1 MATNFYHIGGSVPL
15 ESPSYI
21 KREADDLFYNYLKNG
36 QYCYV
41 LNYRHMGKSS
51 LWVQTQ
57 KRLQEDNIDCATIDL
72 SSSGKNISEDIW
84 YRVLFEQLVKRFD
97 LSIREKEQTW
107 WDERAYKSPIN
118 RLDQFVEEILLKE
131 VSRPIVICFDEIDSV
146 LSLKFSTD
154 DFFAWLRSCHE
165 KRPHNRDYQRLTFCM
180 LGVAAV
186 SNFIQDN
193 YRGSFNI
200 GQDIRLSGFTI
211 RDARKLAEGLQE
223 KFIEPQRVLEE
234 VIEWTGGQPF
244 LTQKICHLISTSRT
258 GFGRESAATPINVGD
273 FIQSQVI
280 SNWVS
285 QDSPEHLKT
294 IRNRLLNKRVTG
306 RRMLKLYQEILRN
319 GEIPDDGSPD
329 QIELRLTGL
338 VVQDR
343 QKLKV
348 YNKIYRNVFNETWV
362 TTELD
367 KIHPY
372 IEKYEIWLNSG
383 EDDTKLLS
391 DQDLAEALTWSKN
404 QDINESEKR
413 FLELSQIAAKRKAQ
427 IARQRQAHQ
436 LAEKQLTPKF
446 EENQRAALIE
456 EILAWTSGN
465 LELTEIVIRLLIDNK
480 NELREGQEKPKIEQL
495 IQKNIVEN
503 WLQNKAAAHLQK
515 IQNSLL
521 IPDKNVRSTL
531 ETYQDILQGRVFADN
546 KPEKLALQQAELV
559 IKNDDY
565 LEVTNRIYKE
575 VFNVQWV
582 KQELEKLVD
591 VENSP
596 AGLTKILSLSFLVL
610 LGFLGYTF
618 GSLKTSEKPPS
629 QIIWTER
636 NYDSF
641 DTWDEVVTTSR
652 KTPNFYLFDPSYK
665 VVVIPSPS
673 IPEICAKR
681 DFTISLDRTIQQ
693 LQELERKQGNQFPDK
708 CGTQLNELR
717 LIQQAVG
724 LATNNFVA
732 NVPGREGA
740 FEILCKI
747 PPTSDNFKE
756 AQSWAKRWHDN
767 EFWKLDIDLALQ
779 NNPDCQKLIE

>member
-1 MATNFYHIGGSVPL
+1 MATNFYYVGGSVPL
-15 ESPSYI
+15 DAPSYI
-21 KREADDLFYNYLKNG
+21 KREADDIFYNYLKNG

-41 LNYRHMGKSS
+41 LNSRQMGKSS

-57 KRLQEDNIDCATIDL
+57 KRLKEDNIDCATIDL
-72 SSSGKNISEDIW
+72 SGIGKNISEDIW

-107 WDERAYKSPIN
+107 WDERAYKSAIN
-118 RLDQFVEEILLKE
+118 RLDEFVEEILLRE

-165 KRPHNRDYQRLTFCM
+165 KRPHNRDYERLTFCM

-186 SNFIQDN
+186 SNFILDN
-193 YRGSFNI
+193 YRSPFNI

-211 RDARKLAEGLQE
+211 KDARKLAEGLQE
-223 KFIEPQRVLEE
+223 KVIEPQRVLEE

-244 LTQKICHLISTSRT
+244 LTQKICHLISTSHT
-258 GFGRESAATPINVGD
+258 GFGKESPVNPIYIGD

-285 QDSPEHLKT
+285 QDSPEHLNT

-319 GEIPDDGSPD
+319 GEITDDGSPD

-362 TTELD
+362 TTELN
-367 KIHPY
+367 KIPAY
-372 IEKYEIWLNSG
+372 YERV
-383 EDDTKLLS
+383 D
-391 DQDLAEALTWSKN
+391 
-404 QDINESEKR
+404 
-413 FLELSQIAAKRKAQ
+413 
-427 IARQRQAHQ
+427 Q
-436 LAEKQLTPKF
+436 LAEILLRTEF
-446 EENQRAALIE
+446 DENQRAALIE
-456 EILAWTSGN
+456 EIPAWTGGN
-465 LELTEIVIRLLIDNK
+465 LELTIIVILLLIDNK

-503 WLQNKAAAHLQK
+503 WLQNKAADHLQK

-521 IPDKNVRSTL
+521 TPDKNVRSTL
-531 ETYQDILQGRVFADN
+531 EIYQEILQGRVFADN

-565 LEVTNRIYKE
+565 LEVTNRIYQE

-582 KQELEKLVD
+582 KQELEKLVKEED
-591 VENSP
+591 STFSSVLLVL
-596 AGLTKILSLSFLVL
+596 GTVIILSLLSL
-610 LGFLGYTF
+610 L
-618 GSLKTSEKPPS
+618 P
-629 QIIWTER
+629 QR
-636 NYDSF
+636 
-641 DTWDEVVTTSR
+641 
-652 KTPNFYLFDPSYK
+652 TPDK
-665 VVVIPSPS
+665 EPSPS
-673 IPEICAKR
+673 IPEICTKR
-681 DFTISLDRTIQQ
+681 DFNISLEKNIQQ
-693 LQELERKQGNQFPDK
+693 LQDLQQQQGDQFYYK

-717 LIQQAVG
+717 LIQQAIG
-724 LATNNFVA
+724 LAVDNFVA
-732 NVPGREGA
+732 DVPGREGA

-747 PPTSDNFKE
+747 PPSSDNFKE
-756 AQSWAKRWHDN
+756 AQFWAKRWYNDRA
-767 EFWKLDIDLALQ
+767 WKSDIDRALQ
-779 NNPDCQKLIE
+779 DNLDCQKLIE

>member
-1 MATNFYHIGGSVPL
+1 MATNFYYVGGSVPL
-15 ESPSYI
+15 DAPSYI

-41 LNYRHMGKSS
+41 LNSRQMGKSS

-57 KRLQEDNIDCATIDL
+57 KRLKEDNIDCATIDL

-97 LSIREKEQTW
+97 LSIRDKQQAW
-107 WDERAYKSPIN
+107 WNERAYKSPIN
-118 RLDQFVEEILLKE
+118 RLDEFVEEILLKE

-146 LSLKFSTD
+146 LSLNFSTD
-154 DFFAWLRSCHE
+154 AFFAWLRSCHE

-193 YRGSFNI
+193 YRSPFNI

-258 GFGRESAATPINVGD
+258 GFGRESAAIPINVGD

-319 GEIPDDGSPD
+319 SEIPDDGSPD

-362 TTELD
+362 TTELN
-367 KIHPY
+367 KIPPY
-372 IEKYEIWLNSG
+372 IDKYEVWLNSG
-383 EDDTKLLS
+383 EDATKLLS
-391 DQDLAEALTWSKN
+391 DQDLEEALTWSEN

-413 FLELSQIAAKRKAQ
+413 FLELSEIAAKRKAQ

-503 WLQNKAAAHLQK
+503 WLQNKAAAHLWR

-521 IPDKNVRSTL
+521 TPDKNVRSTL
-531 ETYQDILQGRVFADN
+531 EIYQEILQQGGVFADN

-596 AGLTKILSLSFLVL
+596 AGLTKILSFLAL
-610 LGFLGYTF
+610 LGFLGFTF
-618 GSLKTSEKPPS
+618 WSFKTPEQTP
-629 QIIWTER
+629 
-636 NYDSF
+636 NV
-641 DTWDEVVTTSR
+641 VVT
-652 KTPNFYLFDPSYK
+652 
-665 VVVIPSPS
+665 PSPS
-673 IPEICAKR
+673 IPEICTKR
-681 DFTISLDRTIQQ
+681 DFNITLEKNIQQ
-693 LQELERKQGNQFPDK
+693 LQDLKKKQGNQFPDK
-708 CGTQLNELR
+708 CATQLNELR
-717 LIQQAVG
+717 LIQQAIG
-724 LATNNFVA
+724 LGTNHLVA

-747 PPTSDNFKE
+747 PPTSDNFKD
-756 AQSWAKRWHDN
+756 AQSWAKRWHNDKA
-767 EFWKLDIDLALQ
+767 WKPDIVRALQ
-779 NNPDCQKLIE
+779 DNPDCQKLIK

>member
-1 MATNFYHIGGSVPL
+1 MATNFYYVGGSVPL
-15 ESPSYI
+15 DAPSYI
-21 KREADDLFYNYLKNG
+21 KREADDIFYNYLKNG

-41 LNYRHMGKSS
+41 LNSRQMGKSS

-57 KRLQEDNIDCATIDL
+57 KRLKEDNIDCAIIDL
-72 SSSGKNISEDIW
+72 SGLGKNISEDIW

-97 LSIREKEQTW
+97 LSIRGKEQTW
-107 WDERAYKSPIN
+107 WDERAYKSAIN

-146 LSLKFSTD
+146 LSLNFSTD

-165 KRPHNRDYQRLTFCM
+165 ERPHNRDYQRLTFCM

-186 SNFIQDN
+186 SNFIRDN
-193 YRGSFNI
+193 NRSPFNI

-211 RDARKLAEGLQE
+211 KDARKLAEGLQDKVIAPE
-223 KFIEPQRVLEE
+223 RVLEE

-258 GFGRESAATPINVGD
+258 GFGKESPATPINVGD

-306 RRMLKLYQEILRN
+306 RRMLKLYLEILKN
-319 GEIPDDGSPD
+319 GEITDDGSLD

-362 TTELD
+362 TTELNKIPAYYEIVDQLD
-367 KIHPY
+367 KI
-372 IEKYEIWLNSG
+372 
-383 EDDTKLLS
+383 LLRTEF
-391 DQDLAEALTWSKN
+391 D
-404 QDINESEKR
+404 
-413 FLELSQIAAKRKAQ
+413 
-427 IARQRQAHQ
+427 
-436 LAEKQLTPKF
+436 
-446 EENQRAALIE
+446 ENQRAALIE
-456 EILAWTSGN
+456 EIPAWTGGN
-465 LELTEIVIRLLIDNK
+465 WELTIIVILLLIDNK

-521 IPDKNVRSTL
+521 TPDKNVRSRL
-531 ETYQDILQGRVFADN
+531 EIYKEILQGRVFADN

-559 IKNDDY
+559 IKNDEY
-565 LEVTNRIYKE
+565 LEVTNRIYQE
-575 VFNVQWV
+575 VFNIQWV
-582 KQELEKLVD
+582 KQELEKLVKEED
-591 VENSP
+591 STFSSVLLLL
-596 AGLTKILSLSFLVL
+596 GTFIILFLLSLQ
-610 LGFLGYTF
+610 
-618 GSLKTSEKPPS
+618 P
-629 QIIWTER
+629 QR
-636 NYDSF
+636 
-641 DTWDEVVTTSR
+641 
-652 KTPNFYLFDPSYK
+652 TPDK
-665 VVVIPSPS
+665 EPSPS
-673 IPEICAKR
+673 IPEICTKR
-681 DFTISLDRTIQQ
+681 DFNISLEMNIQQ
-693 LQELERKQGNQFPDK
+693 LQELERKQGDQFYYK

-717 LIQQAVG
+717 LIQQAIG
-724 LATNNFVA
+724 LAKNNFVA
-732 NVPGREGA
+732 DVPGREGG

-756 AQSWAKRWHDN
+756 AQSWAKSWHKD
-767 EFWKLDIDLALQ
+767 KHILALVFKSRILSIVDAKEGAEICMEQVHSMPNQGQ
-779 NNPDCQKLIE
+779 NLENEYRLGQT

>member
-1 MATNFYHIGGSVPL
+1 
-15 ESPSYI
+15 
-21 KREADDLFYNYLKNG
+21 
-36 QYCYV
+36 
-41 LNYRHMGKSS
+41 
-51 LWVQTQ
+51 
-57 KRLQEDNIDCATIDL
+57 L
-72 SSSGKNISEDIW
+72 SGIGKNISEDIW
-84 YRVLFEQLVKRFD
+84 YGVLFEQLVKRFD
-97 LSIREKEQTW
+97 LSIRGKEQTW
-107 WDERAYKSPIN
+107 WDERAYKSAIN
-118 RLDQFVEEILLKE
+118 RLDEFVEEILLKE

-146 LSLKFSTD
+146 LSLNFSTD
-154 DFFAWLRSCHE
+154 AFFAWLRSCHE

-193 YRGSFNI
+193 HRGPFNI

-211 RDARKLAEGLQE
+211 KDARKLAEGLQE

-244 LTQKICHLISTSRT
+244 LTQKICNLISTSRT

-362 TTELD
+362 TTELN
-367 KIHPY
+367 KIPPY
-372 IEKYEIWLNSG
+372 IDKYEVWLNSE
-383 EDDTKLLS
+383 EDATKLLS

-413 FLELSQIAAKRKAQ
+413 FLELSEIAAKRKAQ
-427 IARQRQAHQ
+427 IARQREAYQ
-436 LAEKQLTPKF
+436 LAEEKLTPKF
-446 EENQRAALIE
+446 EEKQRAALIE
-456 EILAWTSGN
+456 ETLAWTGGN
-465 LELTEIVIRLLIDNK
+465 LELTEIVIPLLIDNK
-480 NELREGQEKPKIEQL
+480 NELQEGQEKPKIEQL

-531 ETYQDILQGRVFADN
+531 EIYQDILQGRVLADN

-582 KQELEKLVD
+582 KQELEKLVE

-596 AGLTKILSLSFLVL
+596 AGLTKILSFLAL
-610 LGFLGYTF
+610 LGFLGFTF
-618 GSLKTSEKPPS
+618 
-629 QIIWTER
+629 W
-636 NYDSF
+636 SF
-641 DTWDEVVTTSR
+641 
-652 KTPNFYLFDPSYK
+652 KTPN
-665 VVVIPSPS
+665 VVVTPSPS

-681 DFTISLDRTIQQ
+681 DFNITLEKNIQQ
-693 LQELERKQGNQFPDK
+693 LQELQKKQGNQFPDK
-708 CGTQLNELR
+708 CATQLDELR
-717 LIQQAVG
+717 LIQQAIG
-724 LATNNFVA
+724 LGTNNFVA
-732 NVPGREGA
+732 NVPDREDA

-747 PPTSDNFKE
+747 PTTSSNFKD
-756 AQSWAKRWHDN
+756 AQSWAKSWHNDRY
-767 EFWKLDIDLALQ
+767 WKSRIVRALQ
-779 NNPDCQKLIE
+779 DNPDCQKLIE

>member
-1 MATNFYHIGGSVPL
+1 MATNFYYVGGSVPL
-15 ESPSYI
+15 DAPSYI
-21 KREADDLFYNYLKNG
+21 KREADNIFYNYLKNG

-41 LNYRHMGKSS
+41 LNSRQMGKSS

-57 KRLQEDNIDCATIDL
+57 KRLKEDNIDCAIIDL
-72 SSSGKNISEDIW
+72 SGLGKNISEDIW

-97 LSIREKEQTW
+97 LSIRGKEQTW
-107 WDERAYKSPIN
+107 WDERAYKSAIN

-146 LSLKFSTD
+146 LSLNFSTD

-165 KRPHNRDYQRLTFCM
+165 ERPHNRDYQRLTFCM

-186 SNFIQDN
+186 SNFIRDN
-193 YRGSFNI
+193 NRSPFNI

-211 RDARKLAEGLQE
+211 KDARKLAEGLQDKVIAPE
-223 KFIEPQRVLEE
+223 RVLEE

-258 GFGRESAATPINVGD
+258 GFGKESPATPINVGD

-306 RRMLKLYQEILRN
+306 RRMLKLYLEILKN
-319 GEIPDDGSPD
+319 GEITDDGSLD

-362 TTELD
+362 TTELNKIPAYYEIVDQLD
-367 KIHPY
+367 KI
-372 IEKYEIWLNSG
+372 
-383 EDDTKLLS
+383 LLRTEF
-391 DQDLAEALTWSKN
+391 D
-404 QDINESEKR
+404 
-413 FLELSQIAAKRKAQ
+413 
-427 IARQRQAHQ
+427 
-436 LAEKQLTPKF
+436 
-446 EENQRAALIE
+446 ENQRAALIE
-456 EILAWTSGN
+456 EIPAWTGGN
-465 LELTEIVIRLLIDNK
+465 WELTIIVILLLIDNK

-521 IPDKNVRSTL
+521 TPDKNVRSRL
-531 ETYQDILQGRVFADN
+531 EIYKEILQGRVFADN

-559 IKNDDY
+559 IKNDEY
-565 LEVTNRIYKE
+565 LEVTNRIYQE
-575 VFNVQWV
+575 VFNIQWV
-582 KQELEKLVD
+582 KQELEKLVKEED
-591 VENSP
+591 STFSSVLLLL
-596 AGLTKILSLSFLVL
+596 GTFIILFLLSLQ
-610 LGFLGYTF
+610 
-618 GSLKTSEKPPS
+618 P
-629 QIIWTER
+629 QR
-636 NYDSF
+636 
-641 DTWDEVVTTSR
+641 
-652 KTPNFYLFDPSYK
+652 TPDK
-665 VVVIPSPS
+665 EPSPS
-673 IPEICAKR
+673 IPEICTKR
-681 DFTISLDRTIQQ
+681 DFNISLEMNIQQ
-693 LQELERKQGNQFPDK
+693 LQELERKQGDQFYYK

-717 LIQQAVG
+717 LIQQAIG
-724 LATNNFVA
+724 LAKNNFVA
-732 NVPGREGA
+732 DVPGREGG

-756 AQSWAKRWHDN
+756 AQSWAKSWHKDKA
-767 EFWKLDIDLALQ
+767 WKSDIDRALQ
-779 NNPDCQKLIE
+779 DNLDCQKLIE

>member
-1 MATNFYHIGGSVPL
+1 MATNFYHVGGSVPL
-15 ESPSYI
+15 DAPSYI

-41 LNYRHMGKSS
+41 LNSRQMGKSS

-72 SSSGKNISEDIW
+72 SGSGKNISEDIW

-97 LSIREKEQTW
+97 LSIRDKQQAW

-146 LSLKFSTD
+146 LSLNFSTD

-186 SNFIQDN
+186 SNFILDN
-193 YRGSFNI
+193 YRSPFNI

-244 LTQKICHLISTSRT
+244 LTQKICNLISTSRT

-319 GEIPDDGSPD
+319 SEIPDDGSPD

-362 TTELD
+362 TTELN
-367 KIHPY
+367 KIPPY
-372 IEKYEIWLNSG
+372 IDKYEVWLNSG
-383 EDDTKLLS
+383 EDATKLLY

-427 IARQRQAHQ
+427 IARQGQAYQ

-495 IQKNIVEN
+495 ILKNIVEN
-503 WLQNKAAAHLQK
+503 WLRNKASSHFQK

-521 IPDKNVRSTL
+521 TPDKNVRSTL
-531 ETYQDILQGRVFADN
+531 EIYQDILQGRVFADN

-582 KQELEKLVD
+582 RQELEKLVE

-596 AGLTKILSLSFLVL
+596 ADLTKVLSFLAL
-610 LGFLGYTF
+610 LGFIGFTF
-618 GSLKTSEKPPS
+618 WSFKTPEQTP
-629 QIIWTER
+629 
-636 NYDSF
+636 NV
-641 DTWDEVVTTSR
+641 VVT
-652 KTPNFYLFDPSYK
+652 
-665 VVVIPSPS
+665 PSPS
-673 IPEICAKR
+673 IPEICTKR
-681 DFTISLDRTIQQ
+681 DFNITLEKNIQQ
-693 LQELERKQGNQFPDK
+693 LQELKKKQGNQFPDK
-708 CGTQLNELR
+708 CATQLNELM
-717 LIQQAVG
+717 LIQQALG
-724 LATNNFVA
+724 LGSNNFVA
-732 NVPGREGA
+732 NVPGREGG

-756 AQSWAKRWHDN
+756 AQSWAKSWHNDRY
-767 EFWKLDIDLALQ
+767 WKSRIDLALQ
-779 NNPDCQKLIE
+779 NNPNCQKLIE

>member
-21 KREADDLFYNYLKNG
+21 KREADDLFYDYLKNG

-41 LNYRHMGKSS
+41 LNSRQMGKSS

-57 KRLQEDNIDCATIDL
+57 KRLKEDNIDCATIDL
-72 SSSGKNISEDIW
+72 SGIGKKLSEDIW

-146 LSLKFSTD
+146 LSLIFSTD

-193 YRGSFNI
+193 YRSPFNI

-234 VIEWTGGQPF
+234 VIDWTGGQPF
-244 LTQKICHLISTSRT
+244 LTQKICNLISTSRT

-306 RRMLKLYQEILRN
+306 KRMLKLYQEILKN
-319 GEIPDDGSPD
+319 GEITDDGSPD

-362 TTELD
+362 TTELN
-367 KIHPY
+367 KIPAY
-372 IEKYEIWLNSG
+372 YERV
-383 EDDTKLLS
+383 D
-391 DQDLAEALTWSKN
+391 
-404 QDINESEKR
+404 
-413 FLELSQIAAKRKAQ
+413 
-427 IARQRQAHQ
+427 Q
-436 LAEKQLTPKF
+436 LAEILLRTEF
-446 EENQRAALIE
+446 DENQRAALIE
-456 EILAWTSGN
+456 EIPAWTGGN
-465 LELTEIVIRLLIDNK
+465 LELTIIVILLLIDNK
-480 NELREGQEKPKIEQL
+480 NELREGQEKPVIEQL

-503 WLQNKAAAHLQK
+503 WLQNKAADHLQK

-521 IPDKNVRSTL
+521 TPDKNVRSTL
-531 ETYQDILQGRVFADN
+531 EIYQDILQGRVLADN

-565 LEVTNRIYKE
+565 LEVINRIYQE

-582 KQELEKLVD
+582 KQELEKLVKE
-591 VENSP
+591 ENSTFSSVLLVL
-596 AGLTKILSLSFLVL
+596 GTFIILFLLSLL
-610 LGFLGYTF
+610 
-618 GSLKTSEKPPS
+618 P
-629 QIIWTER
+629 QR
-636 NYDSF
+636 
-641 DTWDEVVTTSR
+641 
-652 KTPNFYLFDPSYK
+652 TPDK
-665 VVVIPSPS
+665 EPSPS
-673 IPEICAKR
+673 ITEICTKR
-681 DFTISLDRTIQQ
+681 DFNISLEKNIEQ
-693 LQELERKQGNQFPDK
+693 LQDLQKQQGDQFYYK

-756 AQSWAKRWHDN
+756 AQFWAKRWYNDRA
-767 EFWKLDIDLALQ
+767 WKSDIDRALQ
-779 NNPDCQKLIE
+779 DNLDCQKLFVQNPPNF

>member
-1 MATNFYHIGGSVPL
+1 MATNFYYVGGSVPL
-15 ESPSYI
+15 DAPSYI
-21 KREADDLFYNYLKNG
+21 KREADNIFYNYLKNG

-41 LNYRHMGKSS
+41 LNSRQMGKSS

-57 KRLQEDNIDCATIDL
+57 KRLKEDNIDCAIIDL
-72 SSSGKNISEDIW
+72 SGLGKNISEDIW

-97 LSIREKEQTW
+97 LSIRGKEQTW
-107 WDERAYKSPIN
+107 WDERAYKSAIN

-146 LSLKFSTD
+146 LSLNFSTD

-165 KRPHNRDYQRLTFCM
+165 ERPHNRDYQRLTFCM

-186 SNFIQDN
+186 SNFIRDN
-193 YRGSFNI
+193 NRSPFNI

-211 RDARKLAEGLQE
+211 KDARKLAEGLQDKVIAPE
-223 KFIEPQRVLEE
+223 RVLEE

-258 GFGRESAATPINVGD
+258 GFGKESPATPINVGD

-306 RRMLKLYQEILRN
+306 RRMLKLYLEILKN
-319 GEIPDDGSPD
+319 GEITDDGSLD

-362 TTELD
+362 TTELNKIPAYYEIVDQLD
-367 KIHPY
+367 KI
-372 IEKYEIWLNSG
+372 
-383 EDDTKLLS
+383 LLRTEF
-391 DQDLAEALTWSKN
+391 D
-404 QDINESEKR
+404 
-413 FLELSQIAAKRKAQ
+413 
-427 IARQRQAHQ
+427 
-436 LAEKQLTPKF
+436 
-446 EENQRAALIE
+446 ENQRAALIE
-456 EILAWTSGN
+456 EIPAWTGGN
-465 LELTEIVIRLLIDNK
+465 WELTIIVILLLIDNK

-521 IPDKNVRSTL
+521 TPDKNVRSRL
-531 ETYQDILQGRVFADN
+531 EIYKEILQGRVFADN

-559 IKNDDY
+559 IKNDEY
-565 LEVTNRIYKE
+565 LEVTNRIYQE
-575 VFNVQWV
+575 VFNIQWV
-582 KQELEKLVD
+582 KQELEKLVKEED
-591 VENSP
+591 STFSSVLLLL
-596 AGLTKILSLSFLVL
+596 GTFIILFLLSLQ
-610 LGFLGYTF
+610 
-618 GSLKTSEKPPS
+618 P
-629 QIIWTER
+629 QR
-636 NYDSF
+636 
-641 DTWDEVVTTSR
+641 
-652 KTPNFYLFDPSYK
+652 TPDK
-665 VVVIPSPS
+665 EPSPS
-673 IPEICAKR
+673 IPEICTKR
-681 DFTISLDRTIQQ
+681 DFNISLEMNIQQ
-693 LQELERKQGNQFPDK
+693 LQELERKQGDQFYYK

-717 LIQQAVG
+717 LIQQAIG
-724 LATNNFVA
+724 LAKNNFVA
-732 NVPGREGA
+732 DVPGREGG

-756 AQSWAKRWHDN
+756 AQSWAKSWHKDKA
-767 EFWKLDIDLALQ
+767 WKSDIDRALQ
-779 NNPDCQKLIE
+779 DNPNCQKLIE

>member
-1 MATNFYHIGGSVPL
+1 MATNFYYVGGSVPL
-15 ESPSYI
+15 NAPSYI
-21 KREADDLFYNYLKNG
+21 KREADDIFYNYLKNG

-41 LNYRHMGKSS
+41 LNSRQMGKSS

-57 KRLQEDNIDCATIDL
+57 KRLKEDNIDCATIDL
-72 SSSGKNISEDIW
+72 SGIGKNISEDIW

-97 LSIREKEQTW
+97 LSIRGKEQTW
-107 WDERAYKSPIN
+107 WDERAYKSAIN
-118 RLDQFVEEILLKE
+118 RLDQFVEEILLRE

-165 KRPHNRDYQRLTFCM
+165 KRPHNRDYERLTFCM

-186 SNFIQDN
+186 SNFILDN
-193 YRGSFNI
+193 YRSPFNI

-211 RDARKLAEGLQE
+211 KDARKLAEGLQE
-223 KFIEPQRVLEE
+223 KVIEPQRVLEE

-244 LTQKICHLISTSRT
+244 LTQKICHLISTSHT
-258 GFGRESAATPINVGD
+258 GFGKESPVNPIYIGD

-285 QDSPEHLKT
+285 QDSPEHLNT

-319 GEIPDDGSPD
+319 GEITDDGSPD

-362 TTELD
+362 TTELN
-367 KIHPY
+367 KIPAY
-372 IEKYEIWLNSG
+372 YERV
-383 EDDTKLLS
+383 D
-391 DQDLAEALTWSKN
+391 
-404 QDINESEKR
+404 
-413 FLELSQIAAKRKAQ
+413 
-427 IARQRQAHQ
+427 Q
-436 LAEKQLTPKF
+436 LAEILLRTEF
-446 EENQRAALIE
+446 DENQRAALIE
-456 EILAWTSGN
+456 EIPAWTGGN
-465 LELTEIVIRLLIDNK
+465 LELTIIVILLLIDNK

-503 WLQNKAAAHLQK
+503 WLQNKAADHLQK

-521 IPDKNVRSTL
+521 TPDKNVRSTL
-531 ETYQDILQGRVFADN
+531 EIYQEILQGRVFADN

-565 LEVTNRIYKE
+565 LEVTNRIYQE

-582 KQELEKLVD
+582 KQELEKLVKEED
-591 VENSP
+591 STFSSVLLVL
-596 AGLTKILSLSFLVL
+596 GTVIILSLLSL
-610 LGFLGYTF
+610 L
-618 GSLKTSEKPPS
+618 P
-629 QIIWTER
+629 QR
-636 NYDSF
+636 
-641 DTWDEVVTTSR
+641 
-652 KTPNFYLFDPSYK
+652 TPDK
-665 VVVIPSPS
+665 EPSPS
-673 IPEICAKR
+673 IPEICTKR
-681 DFTISLDRTIQQ
+681 DFNISLEKNIQQ
-693 LQELERKQGNQFPDK
+693 LQDLQQQQGDQFYYK

-717 LIQQAVG
+717 LIQQAIG
-724 LATNNFVA
+724 LAVDNFVA
-732 NVPGREGA
+732 DVPGREGA

-747 PPTSDNFKE
+747 PPSSDNFKE
-756 AQSWAKRWHDN
+756 AQFWAKRWYNDRA
-767 EFWKLDIDLALQ
+767 WKSDIDRALQ
-779 NNPDCQKLIE
+779 DNLDCQKLIE

>member
-21 KREADDLFYNYLKNG
+21 KREADDLFYDYLKNG

-41 LNYRHMGKSS
+41 LNSRQMGKSS

-57 KRLQEDNIDCATIDL
+57 KRLKEDNIDCATIDL
-72 SSSGKNISEDIW
+72 SGIGKKLSEDIW

-97 LSIREKEQTW
+97 LSIRDKQQAW
-107 WDERAYKSPIN
+107 WNERDYKSPIN

-146 LSLKFSTD
+146 LSLIFSTD

-186 SNFIQDN
+186 SNFILDN
-193 YRGSFNI
+193 YRSPFNI

-234 VIEWTGGQPF
+234 VIDWTGGQPF
-244 LTQKICHLISTSRT
+244 LTQKICHLISTSHT
-258 GFGRESAATPINVGD
+258 GFGKESAATPINVGD

-306 RRMLKLYQEILRN
+306 KRMLKLYQEILKN
-319 GEIPDDGSPD
+319 GEITDDGSPD

-362 TTELD
+362 TTELN
-367 KIHPY
+367 KIPAY
-372 IEKYEIWLNSG
+372 YERV
-383 EDDTKLLS
+383 D
-391 DQDLAEALTWSKN
+391 
-404 QDINESEKR
+404 
-413 FLELSQIAAKRKAQ
+413 
-427 IARQRQAHQ
+427 Q
-436 LAEKQLTPKF
+436 LAEILLRTEF
-446 EENQRAALIE
+446 DENQRAALIE
-456 EILAWTSGN
+456 EIPAWTGGN
-465 LELTEIVIRLLIDNK
+465 LELTIIVILLLIDNK
-480 NELREGQEKPKIEQL
+480 NELREGQEKPVIEQL

-503 WLQNKAAAHLQK
+503 WLQNKAADHLQK

-521 IPDKNVRSTL
+521 TPDKNVRSTL
-531 ETYQDILQGRVFADN
+531 EIYQDILQGRVLADN

-565 LEVTNRIYKE
+565 LEVINRIYQE

-582 KQELEKLVD
+582 KQELEKLVKE
-591 VENSP
+591 ENSTFSSVLLVL
-596 AGLTKILSLSFLVL
+596 GTFIILFLLSLL
-610 LGFLGYTF
+610 
-618 GSLKTSEKPPS
+618 P
-629 QIIWTER
+629 QR
-636 NYDSF
+636 
-641 DTWDEVVTTSR
+641 
-652 KTPNFYLFDPSYK
+652 TPDK
-665 VVVIPSPS
+665 EPSPS
-673 IPEICAKR
+673 ITEICTKR
-681 DFTISLDRTIQQ
+681 DFNISLEKNIEQ
-693 LQELERKQGNQFPDK
+693 LQDLQKQQGDQFYYK

-756 AQSWAKRWHDN
+756 AQFWAKRWYNDRA
-767 EFWKLDIDLALQ
+767 WKSDIDRALQ
-779 NNPDCQKLIE
+779 DNLDCQKLFVQNPPNF

>member
-1 MATNFYHIGGSVPL
+1 MATNFYYVGGSVPL
-15 ESPSYI
+15 DAPSYI

-41 LNYRHMGKSS
+41 LNSRQMGKSS

-57 KRLQEDNIDCATIDL
+57 KRLQEDNIDCATTDL

-97 LSIREKEQTW
+97 LSIRDKQQAW

-118 RLDQFVEEILLKE
+118 RLDEFVEEILLKE

-146 LSLKFSTD
+146 LSLNFSTD
-154 DFFAWLRSCHE
+154 AFFAWLRSCHE

-193 YRGSFNI
+193 YRSPFNI

-258 GFGRESAATPINVGD
+258 GFGRESAANPINVGD

-294 IRNRLLNKRVTG
+294 IRNRLLNNRVTG

-319 GEIPDDGSPD
+319 SEIPDDGSPD

-362 TTELD
+362 TTELN
-367 KIHPY
+367 KIPPY
-372 IEKYEIWLNSG
+372 IDKYEVWLNSG
-383 EDDTKLLS
+383 EDATKLLS
-391 DQDLAEALTWSKN
+391 DQDLEEALTWSEN

-413 FLELSQIAAKRKAQ
+413 FLELSEIAAKRKAQ
-427 IARQRQAHQ
+427 IARQGQAYQ
-436 LAEKQLTPKF
+436 LAEEKLTPKF

-465 LELTEIVIRLLIDNK
+465 LELTEIVIGLLIDNK
-480 NELREGQEKPKIEQL
+480 NELREGEEKPIIEQL

-503 WLQNKAAAHLQK
+503 WLQNKAAAHLWR

-521 IPDKNVRSTL
+521 TPDKNVRSTL
-531 ETYQDILQGRVFADN
+531 EIYQEILQQGGVFADN

-596 AGLTKILSLSFLVL
+596 AGLTKILSFLAL
-610 LGFLGYTF
+610 LGFLGFTF
-618 GSLKTSEKPPS
+618 WSFKTPEQTP
-629 QIIWTER
+629 
-636 NYDSF
+636 NV
-641 DTWDEVVTTSR
+641 VVT
-652 KTPNFYLFDPSYK
+652 
-665 VVVIPSPS
+665 PSPS
-673 IPEICAKR
+673 IPEICTKR
-681 DFTISLDRTIQQ
+681 DFNITLEKNIQQ
-693 LQELERKQGNQFPDK
+693 LQDLKKKQGNQFPDK
-708 CGTQLNELR
+708 CATQLNELR
-717 LIQQAVG
+717 LIQQAIG
-724 LATNNFVA
+724 LGTNHLVA

-747 PPTSDNFKE
+747 PPTSDNFKD
-756 AQSWAKRWHDN
+756 AQSWAKRWHNDKA
-767 EFWKLDIDLALQ
+767 WKPDIVRALQ
-779 NNPDCQKLIE
+779 DNPDCQKLIK

>member
-1 MATNFYHIGGSVPL
+1 MATNFYYVGGSVPL
-15 ESPSYI
+15 NAPSYI
-21 KREADDLFYNYLKNG
+21 KREADDIFYNYLKNG

-41 LNYRHMGKSS
+41 LNSRQMGKSS

-57 KRLQEDNIDCATIDL
+57 KRLKEDNIDCATIDL
-72 SSSGKNISEDIW
+72 SGIGKNISEDIW

-97 LSIREKEQTW
+97 LSIRGKEQTW
-107 WDERAYKSPIN
+107 WDERAYKSAIN

-131 VSRPIVICFDEIDSV
+131 VSQPIVICFDEIDSV

-165 KRPHNRDYQRLTFCM
+165 KRPYNRDYQRLSFCM

-186 SNFIQDN
+186 SNFIRDN
-193 YRGSFNI
+193 NRSPFNI

-211 RDARKLAEGLQE
+211 RDARKLAEGLQDKVIAPE
-223 KFIEPQRVLEE
+223 RVLEE
-234 VIEWTGGQPF
+234 VIDWTGGQPF

-258 GFGRESAATPINVGD
+258 GFGKESPANPINVSD

-306 RRMLKLYQEILRN
+306 RRMLKLYLEILRN
-319 GEIPDDGSPD
+319 GEITDDGSPD

-362 TTELD
+362 TTELN
-367 KIHPY
+367 KIPAY
-372 IEKYEIWLNSG
+372 YERV
-383 EDDTKLLS
+383 D
-391 DQDLAEALTWSKN
+391 
-404 QDINESEKR
+404 
-413 FLELSQIAAKRKAQ
+413 
-427 IARQRQAHQ
+427 Q
-436 LAEKQLTPKF
+436 LAEILLRTEF
-446 EENQRAALIE
+446 DENQRAALIE
-456 EILAWTSGN
+456 EIPAWTGGN
-465 LELTEIVIRLLIDNK
+465 LELTIIVILLLIDNK

-503 WLQNKAAAHLQK
+503 WLQNKAADHLQK

-521 IPDKNVRSTL
+521 TPDKNVRSTL
-531 ETYQDILQGRVFADN
+531 EIYQEILQGRVFADN

-565 LEVTNRIYKE
+565 LEVTNRIYQE

-582 KQELEKLVD
+582 KQELEKLVKEED
-591 VENSP
+591 STFSSVLLVL
-596 AGLTKILSLSFLVL
+596 GTVIILSLLSL
-610 LGFLGYTF
+610 L
-618 GSLKTSEKPPS
+618 P
-629 QIIWTER
+629 QR
-636 NYDSF
+636 
-641 DTWDEVVTTSR
+641 
-652 KTPNFYLFDPSYK
+652 TPDK
-665 VVVIPSPS
+665 EPSPS
-673 IPEICAKR
+673 IPEICTKR
-681 DFTISLDRTIQQ
+681 DFNISLEKNIQQ
-693 LQELERKQGNQFPDK
+693 LQDLQQQQGDQFYYK

-717 LIQQAVG
+717 LIQQAIG
-724 LATNNFVA
+724 LAVDNFVA
-732 NVPGREGA
+732 DVPGREGA

-747 PPTSDNFKE
+747 PPSSDNFKE
-756 AQSWAKRWHDN
+756 AQFWAKRWYNDRA
-767 EFWKLDIDLALQ
+767 WKSDIDRALQ
-779 NNPDCQKLIE
+779 DNLDCQKLIE

>member
-21 KREADDLFYNYLKNG
+21 KREADDIFYDYLKNG

-41 LNYRHMGKSS
+41 LNSRQMGKSS

-57 KRLQEDNIDCATIDL
+57 KRLKEDNIDCATIDL

-146 LSLKFSTD
+146 LSLNFSTD

-186 SNFIQDN
+186 SNFILDN
-193 YRGSFNI
+193 YRSPFNI

-244 LTQKICHLISTSRT
+244 LTQKICHLISTSHT
-258 GFGRESAATPINVGD
+258 GFGKESPVNPIYIGD

-319 GEIPDDGSPD
+319 SEIPDDGSPD

-362 TTELD
+362 TTELN
-367 KIHPY
+367 KIPAY
-372 IEKYEIWLNSG
+372 YERV
-383 EDDTKLLS
+383 D
-391 DQDLAEALTWSKN
+391 
-404 QDINESEKR
+404 
-413 FLELSQIAAKRKAQ
+413 
-427 IARQRQAHQ
+427 Q
-436 LAEKQLTPKF
+436 LAEILLRTEF
-446 EENQRAALIE
+446 DENQRAALIE
-456 EILAWTSGN
+456 EIPAWTGGN
-465 LELTEIVIRLLIDNK
+465 LELTIIVILLLIDNK

-503 WLQNKAAAHLQK
+503 WLQNKASDHLQK

-521 IPDKNVRSTL
+521 TPDKNVRSRL
-531 ETYQDILQGRVFADN
+531 EIYQEILQGRVFADN

-565 LEVTNRIYKE
+565 LEVTNRIYQE

-582 KQELEKLVD
+582 KQELEKLVKEED
-591 VENSP
+591 STFLSVLLVL
-596 AGLTKILSLSFLVL
+596 GTVIILSLLSL
-610 LGFLGYTF
+610 L
-618 GSLKTSEKPPS
+618 P
-629 QIIWTER
+629 QR
-636 NYDSF
+636 
-641 DTWDEVVTTSR
+641 
-652 KTPNFYLFDPSYK
+652 TPDK
-665 VVVIPSPS
+665 EPSPS
-673 IPEICAKR
+673 ITEICTKR
-681 DFTISLDRTIQQ
+681 DFNISLEKNIEQ
-693 LQELERKQGNQFPDK
+693 LQDLQKQQGDQFYYK

-756 AQSWAKRWHDN
+756 AQFWAKRWYNDRA
-767 EFWKLDIDLALQ
+767 WKSDID
-779 NNPDCQKLIE
+779 

>member
-1 MATNFYHIGGSVPL
+1 MATNFYHVGGSVPL
-15 ESPSYI
+15 DAPSYI

-41 LNYRHMGKSS
+41 LNSRQMGKSS
-51 LWVQTQ
+51 LWGQTQ

-97 LSIREKEQTW
+97 LSIRDKQQAW
-107 WDERAYKSPIN
+107 WNEREYKSPIN

-146 LSLKFSTD
+146 LSLNFSTD
-154 DFFAWLRSCHE
+154 AFFAWLRSCHE

-193 YRGSFNI
+193 YRSPFNI

-211 RDARKLAEGLQE
+211 KDARKLAEGLQD
-223 KFIEPQRVLEE
+223 KVPNPQGVLEE

-258 GFGRESAATPINVGD
+258 GFGGESPVNPINVGD

-294 IRNRLLNKRVTG
+294 IRNRLLNNRVTG

-338 VVQDR
+338 VVQDQ

-362 TTELD
+362 TTELN
-367 KIHPY
+367 KIPPY
-372 IEKYEIWLNSG
+372 IDKYEVWLNSG
-383 EDDTKLLS
+383 EDATKLLS
-391 DQDLAEALTWSKN
+391 DQDLEEALKWSEN

-413 FLELSQIAAKRKAQ
+413 FLELSEIAAKRKAQ
-427 IARQRQAHQ
+427 IARQGQAYQ
-436 LAEKQLTPKF
+436 LAEEKLTPEF

-480 NELREGQEKPKIEQL
+480 NELREGQEKTKIEQL
-495 IQKNIVEN
+495 IQKYIVEN

-521 IPDKNVRSTL
+521 TPDKNVRSTL
-531 ETYQDILQGRVFADN
+531 EIYQDILQGRVFADN
-546 KPEKLALQQAELV
+546 KLEKLALQQAELV

-582 KQELEKLVD
+582 RQELEKLVE

-596 AGLTKILSLSFLVL
+596 ADLTKVLSFLAL
-610 LGFLGYTF
+610 LGFIGFTF
-618 GSLKTSEKPPS
+618 WSFKTPEQTP
-629 QIIWTER
+629 
-636 NYDSF
+636 NV
-641 DTWDEVVTTSR
+641 VVT
-652 KTPNFYLFDPSYK
+652 
-665 VVVIPSPS
+665 PSPS
-673 IPEICAKR
+673 IPEICTKR
-681 DFTISLDRTIQQ
+681 DFNITLEKNIQQ
-693 LQELERKQGNQFPDK
+693 LQDLKKKQGNQFPDK

-717 LIQQAVG
+717 LIQQAIG
-724 LATNNFVA
+724 LAADNFVA
-732 NVPGREGA
+732 DVPGREGA

-756 AQSWAKRWHDN
+756 AQFWAKRWYNDRA
-767 EFWKLDIDLALQ
+767 WKSDIDRALQ
-779 NNPDCQKLIE
+779 DNPDCQKLIK

>member
-1 MATNFYHIGGSVPL
+1 MATNFYYVGGSVPL

-21 KREADDLFYNYLKNG
+21 KREADDIFYNYLKNG

-41 LNYRHMGKSS
+41 LNSRQMGKSS

-72 SSSGKNISEDIW
+72 SGIGKKLSEDIW

-97 LSIREKEQTW
+97 LSIRDKQQAW
-107 WDERAYKSPIN
+107 WNERDYKSPIN
-118 RLDQFVEEILLKE
+118 RLDEFVEEILLKE

-146 LSLKFSTD
+146 LSLNFSTD

-180 LGVAAV
+180 LGVATV
-186 SNFIQDN
+186 PNFIQDN
-193 YRGSFNI
+193 YRSPFNI

-211 RDARKLAEGLQE
+211 KDARKLAEGLQE
-223 KFIEPQRVLEE
+223 KVIEPQRVLEE
-234 VIEWTGGQPF
+234 VIDWTGGQPF
-244 LTQKICHLISTSRT
+244 LTQKICHLISTSHT
-258 GFGRESAATPINVGD
+258 GFGKESPVKPIYIGD

-362 TTELD
+362 TTELN
-367 KIHPY
+367 KIPPY
-372 IEKYEIWLNSG
+372 IDKYEVWLNSE
-383 EDDTKLLS
+383 EDATKLLS

-413 FLELSQIAAKRKAQ
+413 FLELSEIAAKRKAQ
-427 IARQRQAHQ
+427 IARQREAYQ
-436 LAEKQLTPKF
+436 LAEEKLTPKF
-446 EENQRAALIE
+446 EEKQRAALIE
-456 EILAWTSGN
+456 ETLAWTGGN
-465 LELTEIVIRLLIDNK
+465 LELTEIVIPLLIDNK
-480 NELREGQEKPKIEQL
+480 NELQEGQEKPKIEQL

-531 ETYQDILQGRVFADN
+531 EIYQDILQGRVLADN

-582 KQELEKLVD
+582 KQELEKLVE

-596 AGLTKILSLSFLVL
+596 AGLTKILSFLAL
-610 LGFLGYTF
+610 LGFLGFTF
-618 GSLKTSEKPPS
+618 
-629 QIIWTER
+629 W
-636 NYDSF
+636 SF
-641 DTWDEVVTTSR
+641 
-652 KTPNFYLFDPSYK
+652 KTPN
-665 VVVIPSPS
+665 VVVTPSPS

-681 DFTISLDRTIQQ
+681 DFNITLEKNIQQ
-693 LQELERKQGNQFPDK
+693 LQELQKKQGNQFPDK
-708 CGTQLNELR
+708 CATQLDELR
-717 LIQQAVG
+717 LIQQAIG
-724 LATNNFVA
+724 LGTNNFVA
-732 NVPGREGA
+732 NVPDREDA

-747 PPTSDNFKE
+747 PTTSSNFKD
-756 AQSWAKRWHDN
+756 AQSWAKSWHNDRY
-767 EFWKLDIDLALQ
+767 WKSRIVRALQ
-779 NNPDCQKLIE
+779 DNPDCQKLIE

>member
-1 MATNFYHIGGSVPL
+1 MATNFYYVGGSVPL
-15 ESPSYI
+15 DAPSYI

-41 LNYRHMGKSS
+41 LNSRQMGKSS

-72 SSSGKNISEDIW
+72 SGIGKKLSEDIW

-131 VSRPIVICFDEIDSV
+131 VSRPIVICFDEIDIV
-146 LSLKFSTD
+146 LSLNFSTD
-154 DFFAWLRSCHE
+154 DFFAWLCSCHE

-186 SNFIQDN
+186 SNFILDN
-193 YRGSFNI
+193 YRSPFNI

-362 TTELD
+362 TTELN
-367 KIHPY
+367 KIPPY
-372 IEKYEIWLNSG
+372 IDKYEVWLNSG
-383 EDDTKLLS
+383 EDATKLLY

-413 FLELSQIAAKRKAQ
+413 FLELSEIAAKRKAQ
-427 IARQRQAHQ
+427 IARQGQAYQ
-436 LAEKQLTPKF
+436 LAEEKLTPEF

-456 EILAWTSGN
+456 EILAWTDCN

-480 NELREGQEKPKIEQL
+480 NELREGQEKTKIEQL
-495 IQKNIVEN
+495 IQKYIVEN

-521 IPDKNVRSTL
+521 TPDKNVRSTL
-531 ETYQDILQGRVFADN
+531 EIYQDILQGRVFADN
-546 KPEKLALQQAELV
+546 KLEKLALQQAELV

-565 LEVTNRIYKE
+565 LEVTNRIYQE

-582 KQELEKLVD
+582 RQELEKLVE
-591 VENSP
+591 VENSR
-596 AGLTKILSLSFLVL
+596 ADLTKVLSFLAL
-610 LGFLGYTF
+610 LGFIGFTF
-618 GSLKTSEKPPS
+618 WSFKTPE
-629 QIIWTER
+629 
-636 NYDSF
+636 
-641 DTWDEVVTTSR
+641 
-652 KTPNFYLFDPSYK
+652 KTPN
-665 VVVIPSPS
+665 VVVTPSPS

-681 DFTISLDRTIQQ
+681 DFNITLEKNIQQ
-693 LQELERKQGNQFPDK
+693 LQELKKKQGNQFPDK
-708 CGTQLNELR
+708 CATQLNELM
-717 LIQQAVG
+717 LIQQALG
-724 LATNNFVA
+724 LGSNNFVA
-732 NVPGREGA
+732 NVPGREDA

-747 PPTSDNFKE
+747 PTTSSNFKD
-756 AQSWAKRWHDN
+756 AQFWAKRWHNDKA
-767 EFWKLDIDLALQ
+767 WKSDINKALQ
-779 NNPDCQKLIE
+779 DNPDCQKLIE

>member
-1 MATNFYHIGGSVPL
+1 MATNFYHVGGSVPL
-15 ESPSYI
+15 DAPSYI

-41 LNYRHMGKSS
+41 LNSRQMGKSS

-57 KRLQEDNIDCATIDL
+57 KRLKEDNIDCATIDL

-97 LSIREKEQTW
+97 LSIRDKQQAW

-118 RLDQFVEEILLKE
+118 RLDEFVEEILLKE

-146 LSLKFSTD
+146 LSLNFSTD

-186 SNFIQDN
+186 SNFILDN
-193 YRGSFNI
+193 YRSPFNI

-244 LTQKICHLISTSRT
+244 LTQKICNLISTSRT
-258 GFGRESAATPINVGD
+258 GFGRESAAIPINVGD

-319 GEIPDDGSPD
+319 SEIPDDGSPD

-362 TTELD
+362 TTELN

-383 EDDTKLLS
+383 EDDTKLLY

-427 IARQRQAHQ
+427 IARQGQAYQ

-503 WLQNKAAAHLQK
+503 WLQNKAASHFQK
-515 IQNSLL
+515 IRNSLL
-521 IPDKNVRSTL
+521 TPDKNVRSTL
-531 ETYQDILQGRVFADN
+531 EIYQDILQGRVFADN

-596 AGLTKILSLSFLVL
+596 AGLTKILSFLAL
-610 LGFLGYTF
+610 LGFLGFTF
-618 GSLKTSEKPPS
+618 WSFKTPE
-629 QIIWTER
+629 
-636 NYDSF
+636 
-641 DTWDEVVTTSR
+641 
-652 KTPNFYLFDPSYK
+652 KTPN
-665 VVVIPSPS
+665 VVVTPSPS

-681 DFTISLDRTIQQ
+681 DFNITLEKNIQQ
-693 LQELERKQGNQFPDK
+693 LQELKKKQGNQFPDK
-708 CGTQLNELR
+708 CATQLNELM
-717 LIQQAVG
+717 LIQQALG
-724 LATNNFVA
+724 LGSNNFVA
-732 NVPGREGA
+732 NVPGREDA

-747 PPTSDNFKE
+747 PTTSSNFKD
-756 AQSWAKRWHDN
+756 AQFWAKRWHNDKA
-767 EFWKLDIDLALQ
+767 WKSDINKALQ
-779 NNPDCQKLIE
+779 DNPDCQKLIE

>member
-1 MATNFYHIGGSVPL
+1 MATNFYYVGGSVPL
-15 ESPSYI
+15 DAPSYI
-21 KREADDLFYNYLKNG
+21 KREADNIFYNYLKNG

-41 LNYRHMGKSS
+41 LNSRQMGKSS

-57 KRLQEDNIDCATIDL
+57 KRLKEDNIDCAIIDL
-72 SSSGKNISEDIW
+72 SGLGKNISEDIW

-97 LSIREKEQTW
+97 LSIRGKEQTW
-107 WDERAYKSPIN
+107 WDERAYKSAIN

-146 LSLKFSTD
+146 LSLNFSTD

-165 KRPHNRDYQRLTFCM
+165 ERPHNRDYQRLTFCM

-186 SNFIQDN
+186 SNFIRDN
-193 YRGSFNI
+193 NRSPFNI

-211 RDARKLAEGLQE
+211 KDARKLAEGLQDKVIAPE
-223 KFIEPQRVLEE
+223 RVLEE

-258 GFGRESAATPINVGD
+258 GFGKESPATPINVGD

-306 RRMLKLYQEILRN
+306 RRMLKLYLEILKN
-319 GEIPDDGSPD
+319 GEITDDGSLD

-362 TTELD
+362 TTELNKIPAYYEIVDQLD
-367 KIHPY
+367 KI
-372 IEKYEIWLNSG
+372 
-383 EDDTKLLS
+383 LLRTEF
-391 DQDLAEALTWSKN
+391 D
-404 QDINESEKR
+404 
-413 FLELSQIAAKRKAQ
+413 
-427 IARQRQAHQ
+427 
-436 LAEKQLTPKF
+436 
-446 EENQRAALIE
+446 ENQRAALIE
-456 EILAWTSGN
+456 EIPAWTGGN
-465 LELTEIVIRLLIDNK
+465 WELTIIVILLLIDNK

-521 IPDKNVRSTL
+521 TPDKNVRSRL
-531 ETYQDILQGRVFADN
+531 EIYKEILQGRVFADN

-559 IKNDDY
+559 IKNDEY
-565 LEVTNRIYKE
+565 LEVTNRIYQE
-575 VFNVQWV
+575 VFNIQWV
-582 KQELEKLVD
+582 KQELEKLVKEED
-591 VENSP
+591 STFSSVLLLL
-596 AGLTKILSLSFLVL
+596 GTFIILFLLSLQ
-610 LGFLGYTF
+610 
-618 GSLKTSEKPPS
+618 P
-629 QIIWTER
+629 QR
-636 NYDSF
+636 
-641 DTWDEVVTTSR
+641 
-652 KTPNFYLFDPSYK
+652 TPDK
-665 VVVIPSPS
+665 EPSPS
-673 IPEICAKR
+673 IPEICTKR
-681 DFTISLDRTIQQ
+681 DFNISLEMNIQQ
-693 LQELERKQGNQFPDK
+693 LQELERKQGDQFYYK

-717 LIQQAVG
+717 LIQQAIG
-724 LATNNFVA
+724 LAKNNFVA
-732 NVPGREGA
+732 DVPGREGG

-756 AQSWAKRWHDN
+756 AQFWAKRWHNDKA
-767 EFWKLDIDLALQ
+767 WKLDIDRALPD
-779 NNPDCQKLIE
+779 NPDCQKLIK

>member
-1 MATNFYHIGGSVPL
+1 MATNFYYVGGSVPL
-15 ESPSYI
+15 DAPSYI
-21 KREADDLFYNYLKNG
+21 KREADNIFYNYLKNG

-41 LNYRHMGKSS
+41 LNSRQMGKSS

-57 KRLQEDNIDCATIDL
+57 KRLKEDNIDCATIDL
-72 SSSGKNISEDIW
+72 SGIGKNISEDIW

-97 LSIREKEQTW
+97 LSIRGKEQTW
-107 WDERAYKSPIN
+107 WDERAYKSAIN

-146 LSLKFSTD
+146 LSLNFSTD

-165 KRPHNRDYQRLTFCM
+165 ERPHNRDYQRLTFCM

-186 SNFIQDN
+186 SNFIRDN
-193 YRGSFNI
+193 NRSPFNI

-211 RDARKLAEGLQE
+211 KDARKLAEGLQDKVIAPE
-223 KFIEPQRVLEE
+223 RVLEE

-258 GFGRESAATPINVGD
+258 GFGKESPATPINVGD

-306 RRMLKLYQEILRN
+306 RRMLKLYLEILKN
-319 GEIPDDGSPD
+319 GEITDDGSLD

-362 TTELD
+362 TTELNKIPAYYEIVDQLD
-367 KIHPY
+367 KI
-372 IEKYEIWLNSG
+372 
-383 EDDTKLLS
+383 LLRTEF
-391 DQDLAEALTWSKN
+391 D
-404 QDINESEKR
+404 
-413 FLELSQIAAKRKAQ
+413 
-427 IARQRQAHQ
+427 
-436 LAEKQLTPKF
+436 
-446 EENQRAALIE
+446 ENQRAALIE
-456 EILAWTSGN
+456 EIPAWTGGN
-465 LELTEIVIRLLIDNK
+465 WELTIIVILLLIDNK

-521 IPDKNVRSTL
+521 TPDKNVRSRL
-531 ETYQDILQGRVFADN
+531 EIYKEILQGRVFADN

-559 IKNDDY
+559 IKNDEY
-565 LEVTNRIYKE
+565 LEVTNRIYQE
-575 VFNVQWV
+575 VFNIQWV
-582 KQELEKLVD
+582 KQELEKLVKEED
-591 VENSP
+591 STFSSVLLLL
-596 AGLTKILSLSFLVL
+596 GTFIILFLLSLQ
-610 LGFLGYTF
+610 
-618 GSLKTSEKPPS
+618 P
-629 QIIWTER
+629 QR
-636 NYDSF
+636 
-641 DTWDEVVTTSR
+641 
-652 KTPNFYLFDPSYK
+652 TPDK
-665 VVVIPSPS
+665 EPSPS
-673 IPEICAKR
+673 IPEICTKR
-681 DFTISLDRTIQQ
+681 DFNISLEMNIQQ
-693 LQELERKQGNQFPDK
+693 LQELERKQGDQFYYK

-717 LIQQAVG
+717 LIQQAIG
-724 LATNNFVA
+724 LAKNNFVA
-732 NVPGREGA
+732 DVPGREGG

-756 AQSWAKRWHDN
+756 AQSWAKSWHKDKA
-767 EFWKLDIDLALQ
+767 WKSDIDRALQ
-779 NNPDCQKLIE
+779 DNLDCQKLIE

>member
-1 MATNFYHIGGSVPL
+1 MATNFYYVGGSVPL
-15 ESPSYI
+15 DAPSYI

-41 LNYRHMGKSS
+41 LNSRQMGKSS

-72 SSSGKNISEDIW
+72 SGIGKKLSEDIW

-131 VSRPIVICFDEIDSV
+131 VSRPIVICFDEIDIV
-146 LSLKFSTD
+146 LSLNFSTD

-186 SNFIQDN
+186 SNFILDN
-193 YRGSFNI
+193 YRSPFNI

-362 TTELD
+362 TTELN
-367 KIHPY
+367 KIPPY
-372 IEKYEIWLNSG
+372 IDKYEVWLNSG
-383 EDDTKLLS
+383 EDATKLLS
-391 DQDLAEALTWSKN
+391 DQDLEEALKWSEN

-413 FLELSQIAAKRKAQ
+413 FLELSEIAAKRK
-427 IARQRQAHQ
+427 
-436 LAEKQLTPKF
+436 
-446 EENQRAALIE
+446 ALIE
-456 EILAWTSGN
+456 EILAWTDCN

-480 NELREGQEKPKIEQL
+480 NELREGQEKTKIEQL
-495 IQKNIVEN
+495 IQKYIVEN

-521 IPDKNVRSTL
+521 TPDKNVRSTL
-531 ETYQDILQGRVFADN
+531 EIYQDILQGRVFADN
-546 KPEKLALQQAELV
+546 KLEKLALQQAELV

-582 KQELEKLVD
+582 RQELEKLVE
-591 VENSP
+591 VENSR
-596 AGLTKILSLSFLVL
+596 ADLTKVLSFLAL
-610 LGFLGYTF
+610 LGFIGFTF
-618 GSLKTSEKPPS
+618 WSFKTPE
-629 QIIWTER
+629 
-636 NYDSF
+636 
-641 DTWDEVVTTSR
+641 
-652 KTPNFYLFDPSYK
+652 KTPN
-665 VVVIPSPS
+665 VVVTPSPS

-681 DFTISLDRTIQQ
+681 DFNITLEKNIQQ
-693 LQELERKQGNQFPDK
+693 LQELKKKQGNQFPDK
-708 CGTQLNELR
+708 CATQLNELM
-717 LIQQAVG
+717 LIQQALG
-724 LATNNFVA
+724 LGSNNFVA
-732 NVPGREGA
+732 NVPGREDA

-747 PPTSDNFKE
+747 PTTSSNFKD
-756 AQSWAKRWHDN
+756 AQFWAKRWHNDKA
-767 EFWKLDIDLALQ
+767 WKSDINKALQ
-779 NNPDCQKLIE
+779 DNPDCQKLIE

>member
-1 MATNFYHIGGSVPL
+1 MATNFYYVGGSVPL
-15 ESPSYI
+15 DAPSYI
-21 KREADDLFYNYLKNG
+21 KREADDIFYNYLKNG

-41 LNYRHMGKSS
+41 LNSRQMGKSS

-57 KRLQEDNIDCATIDL
+57 KRLKEDNIDCAIIDL
-72 SSSGKNISEDIW
+72 SGLGKNISEDIW

-97 LSIREKEQTW
+97 LSIRGKEQTW
-107 WDERAYKSPIN
+107 WDERAYKSAIYKSAIN

-146 LSLKFSTD
+146 LSLNFSTD

-165 KRPHNRDYQRLTFCM
+165 ERPHNRDYQRLTFCM

-186 SNFIQDN
+186 SNFIRDN
-193 YRGSFNI
+193 NRSPFNI

-211 RDARKLAEGLQE
+211 KDARKLAEGLQDKVIAPE
-223 KFIEPQRVLEE
+223 RVLEE

-258 GFGRESAATPINVGD
+258 GFGKESPATPINVGD

-306 RRMLKLYQEILRN
+306 RRMLKLYLEILKN
-319 GEIPDDGSPD
+319 GEITDDGSLD

-362 TTELD
+362 TTELNKIPAYYEIVDQLD
-367 KIHPY
+367 KI
-372 IEKYEIWLNSG
+372 
-383 EDDTKLLS
+383 LLRTEF
-391 DQDLAEALTWSKN
+391 D
-404 QDINESEKR
+404 
-413 FLELSQIAAKRKAQ
+413 
-427 IARQRQAHQ
+427 
-436 LAEKQLTPKF
+436 
-446 EENQRAALIE
+446 ENQRAALIE
-456 EILAWTSGN
+456 EIPAWTGGN
-465 LELTEIVIRLLIDNK
+465 WELTIIVILLLIDNK

-521 IPDKNVRSTL
+521 TPDKNVRSRL
-531 ETYQDILQGRVFADN
+531 EIYKEILQGRVFADN

-559 IKNDDY
+559 IKNDEY
-565 LEVTNRIYKE
+565 LEVTNRIYQE
-575 VFNVQWV
+575 VFNIQWV
-582 KQELEKLVD
+582 KQELEKLVKEED
-591 VENSP
+591 STFSSVLLLL
-596 AGLTKILSLSFLVL
+596 GTFIILFLLSLQ
-610 LGFLGYTF
+610 
-618 GSLKTSEKPPS
+618 P
-629 QIIWTER
+629 QR
-636 NYDSF
+636 
-641 DTWDEVVTTSR
+641 
-652 KTPNFYLFDPSYK
+652 TPDK
-665 VVVIPSPS
+665 EPSPS
-673 IPEICAKR
+673 IPEICTKR
-681 DFTISLDRTIQQ
+681 DFNISLEMNIQQ
-693 LQELERKQGNQFPDK
+693 LQELERKQGDQFYYK

-717 LIQQAVG
+717 LIQQAIG
-724 LATNNFVA
+724 LAKNNFVA
-732 NVPGREGA
+732 DVPGREGG

-756 AQSWAKRWHDN
+756 AQSWAKSWHKDKA
-767 EFWKLDIDLALQ
+767 WKSDIDRALQ
-779 NNPDCQKLIE
+779 DNLDCQKLIE

>member
-1 MATNFYHIGGSVPL
+1 MATNFYHIGGSVTL
-15 ESPSYI
+15 DAPSYI

-41 LNYRHMGKSS
+41 LNSRQMGKSS

-57 KRLQEDNIDCATIDL
+57 KRLKEDNIDCATIDL

-97 LSIREKEQTW
+97 LSIRDKQQAW
-107 WDERAYKSPIN
+107 WNERAYKSPIN

-258 GFGRESAATPINVGD
+258 GFGRESAANPINVGD

-521 IPDKNVRSTL
+521 TPDKNVRSTL
-531 ETYQDILQGRVFADN
+531 EIYQEILQGRVFADN

>member
-1 MATNFYHIGGSVPL
+1 MATNFYYVGGSVPL
-15 ESPSYI
+15 DAPSYI
-21 KREADDLFYNYLKNG
+21 KREADNIFYNYLKNG

-41 LNYRHMGKSS
+41 LNSRQMGKSS

-57 KRLQEDNIDCATIDL
+57 KRLKEDNIDCAIIDL
-72 SSSGKNISEDIW
+72 SGLGKNISEDIW

-97 LSIREKEQTW
+97 LSIRGKEQTW
-107 WDERAYKSPIN
+107 WDERAYKSAIN

-146 LSLKFSTD
+146 LSLNFSTD

-165 KRPHNRDYQRLTFCM
+165 ERPHNRDYQRLTFCM

-186 SNFIQDN
+186 SNFIRDN
-193 YRGSFNI
+193 NRSPFNI

-211 RDARKLAEGLQE
+211 KDARKLAEGLQDKVIAPE
-223 KFIEPQRVLEE
+223 RVLEE

-258 GFGRESAATPINVGD
+258 GFGKESPATPINVGD

-306 RRMLKLYQEILRN
+306 RRMLKLYLEILKN
-319 GEIPDDGSPD
+319 GEITDDGSLD

-362 TTELD
+362 TTELN
-367 KIHPY
+367 KIPPY
-372 IEKYEIWLNSG
+372 IEKYEVWLNSG
-383 EDDTKLLS
+383 EDDTKLLY

-404 QDINESEKR
+404 QDLNESEKR
-413 FLELSQIAAKRKAQ
+413 FLELSEIAAKRKAQ
-427 IARQRQAHQ
+427 IASQREAYQ

-456 EILAWTSGN
+456 EILAWTGGN
-465 LELTEIVIRLLIDNK
+465 LELTEIVIGLLIDNK
-480 NELREGQEKPKIEQL
+480 NELRKGEEKPKIEQL

-521 IPDKNVRSTL
+521 TPDKNVRSRL
-531 ETYQDILQGRVFADN
+531 EIYKEILQGRVFADN

-559 IKNDDY
+559 IKNDEY
-565 LEVTNRIYKE
+565 LEVTNRIYQE
-575 VFNVQWV
+575 VFNIQWV
-582 KQELEKLVD
+582 KQELEKLVKEED
-591 VENSP
+591 STFSSVLLLL
-596 AGLTKILSLSFLVL
+596 GTFIILFLLSLQ
-610 LGFLGYTF
+610 
-618 GSLKTSEKPPS
+618 P
-629 QIIWTER
+629 QR
-636 NYDSF
+636 
-641 DTWDEVVTTSR
+641 
-652 KTPNFYLFDPSYK
+652 TPDK
-665 VVVIPSPS
+665 EPSPS
-673 IPEICAKR
+673 IPEICTKR
-681 DFTISLDRTIQQ
+681 DFNISLEMNIQQ
-693 LQELERKQGNQFPDK
+693 LQELERKQGDQFYYK

-717 LIQQAVG
+717 LIQQAIG
-724 LATNNFVA
+724 LAKNNFVA
-732 NVPGREGA
+732 DVPGREGG

-756 AQSWAKRWHDN
+756 AQSWAKSWHKDKA
-767 EFWKLDIDLALQ
+767 WKSDIDRALQ
-779 NNPDCQKLIE
+779 DNLDCQKLIE

>member
-21 KREADDLFYNYLKNG
+21 KREADDIFYDYLKNG

-41 LNYRHMGKSS
+41 LNSRQMGKSS

-72 SSSGKNISEDIW
+72 SGIGKNISEDIW

-146 LSLKFSTD
+146 LSLNFSTD
-154 DFFAWLRSCHE
+154 AFFAWLRSCHE

-193 YRGSFNI
+193 HRGPFNI

-211 RDARKLAEGLQE
+211 KDARKLAEGLQE

-244 LTQKICHLISTSRT
+244 LTQKICNLISTSRT
-258 GFGRESAATPINVGD
+258 GFGRESPVTPIYIGD

-319 GEIPDDGSPD
+319 SEIPDDGSPD

-362 TTELD
+362 TTELN
-367 KIHPY
+367 KIPAY
-372 IEKYEIWLNSG
+372 YERV
-383 EDDTKLLS
+383 D
-391 DQDLAEALTWSKN
+391 
-404 QDINESEKR
+404 
-413 FLELSQIAAKRKAQ
+413 
-427 IARQRQAHQ
+427 Q
-436 LAEKQLTPKF
+436 LAEILLRTEF
-446 EENQRAALIE
+446 DENQRAALIE
-456 EILAWTSGN
+456 EIPAWTGGN
-465 LELTEIVIRLLIDNK
+465 LELTIIVILLLIDNK

-503 WLQNKAAAHLQK
+503 WLQNKASDHLQK

-521 IPDKNVRSTL
+521 TPDKNVRSRL
-531 ETYQDILQGRVFADN
+531 EIYQEILQGRVFADN

-565 LEVTNRIYKE
+565 LEVTNRIYQE

-582 KQELEKLVD
+582 KQELEKLVKEED
-591 VENSP
+591 STFLSVLLVL
-596 AGLTKILSLSFLVL
+596 GTVIILSLLSL
-610 LGFLGYTF
+610 L
-618 GSLKTSEKPPS
+618 P
-629 QIIWTER
+629 QR
-636 NYDSF
+636 
-641 DTWDEVVTTSR
+641 
-652 KTPNFYLFDPSYK
+652 TPDK
-665 VVVIPSPS
+665 EPSPS
-673 IPEICAKR
+673 ISEICTKR
-681 DFTISLDRTIQQ
+681 DFNISLEKNIEQ
-693 LQELERKQGNQFPDK
+693 LQDLQKQQGDQFYYK

-756 AQSWAKRWHDN
+756 AQFWAKRWYNDRA
-767 EFWKLDIDLALQ
+767 WKSDIDRALQ
-779 NNPDCQKLIE
+779 DNLDCQKLFVQNPPNF

>member
-1 MATNFYHIGGSVPL
+1 MATNFYYVGGSVPL
-15 ESPSYI
+15 DAPSYI
-21 KREADDLFYNYLKNG
+21 KREADDIFYNYLKNG

-41 LNYRHMGKSS
+41 LNSRQMGKSS

-57 KRLQEDNIDCATIDL
+57 KRLKEDNIDCATIDL

-146 LSLKFSTD
+146 LSLNFSTD

-186 SNFIQDN
+186 SNFILDN
-193 YRGSFNI
+193 YRSPFNI

-244 LTQKICHLISTSRT
+244 LTQKICNLISTSRT

-362 TTELD
+362 TTELN
-367 KIHPY
+367 KIPPY
-372 IEKYEIWLNSG
+372 IDKYEVWLNSG
-383 EDDTKLLS
+383 EDATKLLS
-391 DQDLAEALTWSKN
+391 DQDLEEALKWSEN

-413 FLELSQIAAKRKAQ
+413 FLELSEIAAKRKAQ
-427 IARQRQAHQ
+427 IARQGQAYQ
-436 LAEKQLTPKF
+436 LAEEKLTPEF

-456 EILAWTSGN
+456 EILAWTDCN

-480 NELREGQEKPKIEQL
+480 NELREGQEKTKIEQL
-495 IQKNIVEN
+495 IQKYIVEN

-521 IPDKNVRSTL
+521 TPDKNVRSTL
-531 ETYQDILQGRVFADN
+531 EIYQDILQGRVFADN
-546 KPEKLALQQAELV
+546 KLEKLALQQAELV

-582 KQELEKLVD
+582 RQELEKLVE
-591 VENSP
+591 VENSR
-596 AGLTKILSLSFLVL
+596 ADLTKVLSFLAL
-610 LGFLGYTF
+610 LGFIGFTF
-618 GSLKTSEKPPS
+618 WSFKTPE
-629 QIIWTER
+629 
-636 NYDSF
+636 
-641 DTWDEVVTTSR
+641 
-652 KTPNFYLFDPSYK
+652 KTPN
-665 VVVIPSPS
+665 VVVTPSPS

-681 DFTISLDRTIQQ
+681 DFNITLEKNIQQ
-693 LQELERKQGNQFPDK
+693 LQELKKKQGNQFPDK
-708 CGTQLNELR
+708 CATQLNELM
-717 LIQQAVG
+717 LIQQALG
-724 LATNNFVA
+724 LGSNNFVA
-732 NVPGREGA
+732 NVPGREDA

-747 PPTSDNFKE
+747 PTTSSNFKD
-756 AQSWAKRWHDN
+756 AQFWAKRWHNDKA
-767 EFWKLDIDLALQ
+767 WKSDINKALQ
-779 NNPDCQKLIE
+779 DNPDCQKLIE